1 MIKNHL
7 QKVKDFN
14 EAFGIKNVPHC
25 LRYKMLQEE
34 LNEFRDSELE
44 SFANQNT
51 YIDKVERADA
61 IVDIYYLLLGAI
73 IESNLEDKFSDL
85 FDEVHNSNMSKLDN
99 GKPIYR
105 EDGKVLKGKNYF
117 KPNIK
122 AILNK

>member
-14 EAFGIKNVPHC
+14 EAFGIKNVTHC

-85 FDEVHNSNMSKLDN
+85 FDEVHNSNMSKLEN

-105 EDGKVLKGKNYF
+105 EDGKVLKGKDYF
-117 KPNIK
+117 KPNIEQ
-122 AILNK
+122 ILNK

>member
-14 EAFGIKNVPHC
+14 EAFGIKKVPHC

-85 FDEVHNSNMSKLDN
+85 FDEVHNSNMSKLEN
-99 GKPIYR
+99 GEPIYR

-117 KPNIK
+117 KPNIN